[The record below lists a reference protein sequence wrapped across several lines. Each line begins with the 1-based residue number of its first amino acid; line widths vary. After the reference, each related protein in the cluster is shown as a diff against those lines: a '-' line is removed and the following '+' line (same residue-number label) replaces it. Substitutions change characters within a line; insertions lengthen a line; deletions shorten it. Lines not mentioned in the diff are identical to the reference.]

1 VVADS
6 FGRTSNFRGLA
17 EARTDAAGRYSLKAF
32 PGDQVS
38 LTVYPPDGAPF
49 PALRE
54 QNHRWPAGAA
64 RHTVDF
70 TIPRGSLVRG
80 TVRDEGTGR
89 PVVGAEVMY
98 EWTGEAK
105 TFPGLR
111 NAHMIV
117 RSVAT
122 AADGSFT
129 LGVPPGRGHVT
140 VKARET
146 EFVHQET
153 GASQL
158 TWGKGGHR
166 YFAHAIQPVKPAAGK
181 DDPPVTIR
189 LRRGVTIRGRVV
201 DALGAPVDAAR
212 LYAIHFL
219 PVGTEVKGQ
228 HSVAVRDGRFELP
241 GCDPGKKV
249 KVWVFDPDHG
259 QGAVAELTA
268 DPQSDPEI
276 RLAPAVSAKFRL
288 LDHLGLPLDR
298 ADVNLMLVLREGAD
312 VNETFETGES
322 AEITIPAQY
331 VTKFDYWS
339 ARPRQGSFTLPLL
352 IPGAA
357 YAVRARSGGRWSEP
371 LATAFSKERP

>member
-1 VVADS
+1 
-6 FGRTSNFRGLA
+6 
-17 EARTDAAGRYSLKAF
+17 
-32 PGDQVS
+32 
-38 LTVYPPDGAPF
+38 
-49 PALRE
+49 
-54 QNHRWPAGAA
+54 
-64 RHTVDF
+64 
-70 TIPRGSLVRG
+70 
-80 TVRDEGTGR
+80 
-89 PVVGAEVMY
+89 MY
-98 EWTGEAK
+98 EWAGELKAL
-105 TFPGLR
+105 PGLR
-111 NAHMIV
+111 NAHVRV

-129 LGVPPGRGHVT
+129 LGVPAGRGHVT

-146 EFVHQET
+146 EFVHQEI
-153 GASQL
+153 ASSQL

-166 YFAHAIQPVKPAAGK
+166 YFAHAIQAVKPAAGA
-181 DDPPVTIR
+181 DGPPVTIR
-189 LRRGVTIRGRVV
+189 LRRGVTVRGRVL

-241 GCDPGKKV
+241 GCEPGKKV

-268 DPQSDPEI
+268 DPQASAEI

-312 VNETFETGES
+312 VNETFETGEP

-331 VTKFDYWS
+331 VSKFDYWS
-339 ARPRQGSFTLPLL
+339 ARPRQGNFTLPLL
-352 IPGAA
+352 IPGAT
-357 YAVRARSGGRWSEP
+357 YAVRAKGGARWSEP
-371 LATAFSKERP
+371 TVFTAPATGTLDLGRLTIQAR